1 MNNTK
6 SPRLLVIDDER
17 AIRDVLTASLVDEG
31 YSVQSA
37 SDGVSGLKAIE
48 ELKPDIVLLDIWMPG
63 ELDGLEVLKRV
74 KSQSSE
80 VQFIIMSGH
89 GTIETAVRA
98 VKWGAWDFVEKPLS
112 MDKISILIKNILSF
126 QNEHKEKL
134 SLLNRLRKNL
144 AILGDTAM
152 MKELKTSVA
161 QIARESTPVLIVG
174 EPGAGKTLTANNIHY
189 SGPRA
194 GQNLV
199 EFQCGRIPQELQTQG
214 LFGSDAECV
223 AASTDEYRKGRLEL
237 AHGGT
242 LVIEEVSL
250 LSVEAQAALLQYL
263 KDGNKFKRTNGEE
276 TSFDVRFVFTS
287 TDSLVNAVKEKRFS
301 EELYYKLSQFTLR
314 IPPLKEHLADVPTLI
329 AHFGEQFVS
338 EGGHELKSF
347 SEMAMSA
354 MQEYP
359 WPGNV
364 RELRNFVE
372 RLYILMSES
381 TIELEDVRF
390 AGLVEK
396 VGELGQY
403 ILTFREARAEFE
415 KEYLL
420 KKIAEN
426 QGNISRTAE
435 VIGLERSYLH
445 RKIKA
450 YGIEV

>member
-1 MNNTK
+1 MTPTR

-31 YSVQSA
+31 YSVHSA
-37 SDGVSGLKAIE
+37 SDGVGGLKAIE
-48 ELKPDIVLLDIWMPG
+48 EIKPDIVLLDIWMPG
-63 ELDGLEVLKRV
+63 ELDGLEVLKRA
-74 KSQSSE
+74 KSQTPAI
-80 VQFIIMSGH
+80 QFIIMSGH

-98 VKWGAWDFVEKPLS
+98 VKWGAFDFIEKPLS
-112 MDKISILIKNILSF
+112 MDKISILIKNILAF
-126 QNEHKEKL
+126 QNEQKEKL

-144 AILGDTAM
+144 AVLGDSDM

-161 QIARESTPVLIVG
+161 QVAREAASVLILG
-174 EPGAGKTLTANNIHY
+174 ETGSGKSLVASNIHY
-189 SGPRA
+189 SSARA

-199 EFQCGRIPQELQTQG
+199 EFHCGRTPAELQTHA
-214 LFGSDAECV
+214 LFGSELNSISARVED
-223 AASTDEYRKGRLEL
+223 YRKGRVEL
-237 AHGGT
+237 ANGGT
-242 LVIEEVSL
+242 LIIDEIGQLSL
-250 LSVEAQAALLQYL
+250 DAQKNLLAYL
-263 KDGNKFKRTNGEE
+263 KGQKVKRSDGEE
-276 TSFDVRFVFTS
+276 ISYDVRFIFTS
-287 TDSLVNAVKEKRFS
+287 SIPLVKAVKEQAFL
-301 EELYYKLSQFTLR
+301 EELYYKISSIQIR
-314 IPPLKEHLADVPTLI
+314 VPALKEHLVDVPALVT
-329 AHFGEQFVS
+329 HFGEQFVC
-338 EGGHELKSF
+338 EGGHELKAF
-347 SEMAMSA
+347 SQAAMQA
-354 MQEYP
+354 MQEYS

-372 RLYILMSES
+372 RLYILMTEGA
-381 TIELEDVRF
+381 IELEDVRF

-396 VGELGQY
+396 TGELGQY
-403 ILTFREARAEFE
+403 LLTFREARAEFE